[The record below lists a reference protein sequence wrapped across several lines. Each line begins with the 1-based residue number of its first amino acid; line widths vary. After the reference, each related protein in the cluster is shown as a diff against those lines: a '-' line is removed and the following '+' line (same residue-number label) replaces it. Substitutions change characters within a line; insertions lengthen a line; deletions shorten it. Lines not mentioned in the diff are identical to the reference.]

1 MKASEL
7 RIGNLIKGIYH
18 DYDDGIDEEI
28 ENETICKVVT
38 LDVSGSGDY
47 PIYVYSDENIEHF
60 SEFKPIP
67 LTEEWLLKF
76 GFQEHPN
83 DYYYFEGYKIRFD
96 LDNDLTP
103 IKFYFLFFDI
113 GDWEMEI
120 KYVHQIQNL
129 YFALKEEEL
138 KQIEQ

>member
-1 MKASEL
+1 MKAEEL

-60 SEFKPIP
+60 SEFEPIP

-76 GFQEHPN
+76 GFKWKGLIAKGRYLTLFTPCGKALVFKDN
-83 DYYYFEGYKIRFD
+83 YFIFSGVTIEIQ
-96 LDNDLTP
+96 
-103 IKFYFLFFDI
+103 
-113 GDWEMEI
+113 I
-120 KYVHQIQNL
+120 KYVHQLQNL
-129 YFALKEEEL
+129 YFALTGEEL
-138 KQIEQ
+138 TLKP